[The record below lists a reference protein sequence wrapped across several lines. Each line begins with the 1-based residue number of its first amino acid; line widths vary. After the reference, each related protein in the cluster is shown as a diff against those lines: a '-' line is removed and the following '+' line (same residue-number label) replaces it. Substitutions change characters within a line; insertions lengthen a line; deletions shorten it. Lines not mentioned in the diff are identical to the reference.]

1 MIYRTILV
9 CTLTLLALASCDRTR
24 SSTGWDYMP
33 DMYYS
38 NAYES
43 YTPTPNF
50 SDEMTMRPP
59 VEGTVPREMVPF
71 PFEKTEED
79 LLLAGEL
86 LVNPLEASAANL
98 ERGREYYEIFC
109 ISCHGAAGDGQGYLF
124 TSGRYPYPPANL
136 ISEAVRAHKDGE
148 FFHSITVGYGIM
160 GAHGSMIEPDDR
172 WKIILY
178 IRENL
183 QK

>member
-1 MIYRTILV
+1 MNRIILSAAL
-9 CTLTLLALASCDRTR
+9 LTLAAVSCDRTR

-43 YTPTPNF
+43 YTPNPNF
-50 SDEMTMRPP
+50 SDQQTMRTP

-71 PFEKTEED
+71 PWEKSD
-79 LLLAGEL
+79 PDRIAAGNS
-86 LVNPLEASAANL
+86 LVNPWEATEENL
-98 ERGREYYEIFC
+98 SRGEEAYGIFC
-109 ISCHGAAGDGQGYLF
+109 LSCHGIAGDGKGYLF
-124 TSGRYPYPPANL
+124 TSKRYPYPPASL
-136 ISEAVRAHKDGE
+136 VGDKAKGLRDGE
-148 FFHSITVGYGIM
+148 IYHSITVGYGIM
-160 GAHGSMIEPDDR
+160 GAHGGMIRPDDR